1 MAIRLNRG
9 DTSGVTTTEH
19 GAIMAQDKLWG
30 GRFSQPTDKF
40 VEEFTASINFDQRM
54 YRYDI
59 QGSIAHARMLA
70 KQEIISSLEADQIVS
85 GLTQI
90 LAEIEAG
97 KFKFSVSLE
106 DIHMNIES
114 KLIEKIGPVGG
125 KLHTARSRNDQ
136 VALDIRLYLRDELK
150 LIRSYLE
157 QLQQALIAQA
167 EANLDTIMPGFTH
180 LQTAQPVLFAHHMLA
195 YYEMIKR
202 DDGRMSD
209 VGKRLNQLPLGA
221 GALAGTTFPI
231 DREFVA
237 EQLGF
242 AGVTR
247 NSLDSVS
254 DRDFAIEFCSA
265 ASILMM
271 HLSRLSEELILWSSA
286 DFNFIELSD
295 AFCTGS
301 SIMPQKKN
309 PDVPE
314 LVRGKTGRV
323 YGNLMCLLTLMKSLP
338 LAYNKDMQEDKEPL
352 FDTIDTVKGSLK
364 VFAAMIAQLKVKG
377 DNMRIAAAR
386 GFSTATDVADYCV
399 RKGLPFRQAHEVV
412 GKTVRYCVE
421 NGKDIPELSLAE
433 FRAFSDLIEA
443 DIYDFVTLEASVNA
457 RKATGGTA
465 RAAVERELAR
475 LKK

>member
-1 MAIRLNRG
+1 M
-9 DTSGVTTTEH
+9 S
-19 GAIMAQDKLWG
+19 QDKPWA
-30 GRFSQPTDKF
+30 GRFTQPTDKF
-40 VEEFTASINFDQRM
+40 VEEFTASIAFDQRM

-70 KQEIISSLEADQIVS
+70 KQGIISHDEAQTILRGLES
-85 GLTQI
+85 I
-90 LAEIEAG
+90 LADIEAG
-97 KFKFSVSLE
+97 NFEFSVALE
-106 DIHMNIES
+106 DIHMNIEAR
-114 KLIEKIGPVGG
+114 LIERIGAVGG

-136 VALDIRLYLRDELK
+136 VALDVRLYLRDEVKAVLG
-150 LIRSYLE
+150 YLDA
-157 QLQQALIAQA
+157 LQESLLAQA
-167 EANLDTIMPGFTH
+167 EQNLTVIMPGYTH

-195 YYEMIKR
+195 YYEMFKR
-202 DDGRMSD
+202 DAGRMAD
-209 VGKRLNQLPLGA
+209 VLGRLNYLPLGA

-231 DREFVA
+231 DREYVA

-254 DRDFAIEFCSA
+254 DRDFALEFCA
-265 ASILMM
+265 ASSILMM

-286 DFNFIELSD
+286 DFAFIELTD

-323 YGNLMCLLTLMKSLP
+323 YGNLMSLLTLMKSLP

-364 VFAAMIAQLKVKG
+364 IFADMIRDMRVRAE
-377 DNMRIAAAR
+377 NMRIAAAR
-386 GFSTATDVADYCV
+386 GFSTATDVADYVV

-412 GKTVRYCVE
+412 GKTVRYCIE
-421 NGKDIPELSLAE
+421 TGKDIPELSLEE
-433 FRAFSDLIEA
+433 FRQFSPLIEA
-443 DIYDFVTLEASVNA
+443 DIYQFVTLEASVNA
-457 RKATGGTA
+457 RRATGGTA
-465 RAAVERELAR
+465 REAVEREIVRAR
-475 LKK
+475 AEQKEKP

>member
-1 MAIRLNRG
+1 M
-9 DTSGVTTTEH
+9 SK
-19 GAIMAQDKLWG
+19 DKLWG

-59 QGSIAHARMLA
+59 EGSIAHAKMLA
-70 KQEIISSLEADQIVS
+70 KQQIISDADAETIIGGLQAILCDIEADNF
-85 GLTQI
+85 
-90 LAEIEAG
+90 E
-97 KFKFSVSLE
+97 FSVALE
-106 DIHMNIES
+106 DIHMNIEAS
-114 KLIEKIGPVGG
+114 LIERIGPVGG

-136 VALDIRLYLRDELK
+136 VALDIRLYLRDEIKAIL
-150 LIRSYLE
+150 SYLDA
-157 QLQQALIAQA
+157 LQDALLNQA
-167 EANLDTIMPGFTH
+167 EANLTVIMPGYTH
-180 LQTAQPVLFAHHMLA
+180 LQTAQPVLFGHHMLA
-195 YYEMIKR
+195 YYEMFKR
-202 DDGRMSD
+202 DAERMQD
-209 VGKRLNQLPLGA
+209 VLKRLNQLPLGA

-237 EQLGF
+237 EQLDF
-242 AGVTR
+242 DGVTR

-254 DRDFAIEFCSA
+254 DRDFGLEFCA
-265 ASILMM
+265 ASSILMM
-271 HLSRLSEELILWSSA
+271 HLSRLSEELVLWSSA
-286 DFNFIELSD
+286 DFAFIELTD

-323 YGNLMCLLTLMKSLP
+323 YGNLISLLTLMKSLP

-364 VFAAMIAQLKVKG
+364 IFSDMIAEMKV
-377 DNMRIAAAR
+377 NAESMRTAAAR

-412 GKTVRYCVE
+412 GKTVRYCLE
-421 NGKDIPELSLAE
+421 NNKDIPELSLDE
-433 FRAFSDLIEA
+433 FRTFSELIEN

-457 RKATGGTA
+457 RRATGGTA
-465 RAAVERELAR
+465 REAVEREIAR
-475 LKK
+475 ARSERRQKP